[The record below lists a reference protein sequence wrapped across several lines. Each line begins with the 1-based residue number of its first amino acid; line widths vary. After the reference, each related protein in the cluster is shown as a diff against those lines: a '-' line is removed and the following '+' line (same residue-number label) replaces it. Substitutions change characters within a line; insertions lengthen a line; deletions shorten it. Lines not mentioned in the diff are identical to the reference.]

1 MLQLENIAKSYAGN
15 VALRDVTLR
24 IGKGEIHG
32 FIGPNGAGKTTTM
45 RIIMGLVDSDS
56 GSARWSGRPLDAS
69 LRRTFGYMPEER
81 GLYQR
86 QRVVDQLVYSAEL
99 HGHGRSSAVN
109 SIDSLADSLDFR
121 HLLNRT
127 LGALSLG
134 NQQKVQLATA
144 LLGEPPLLV
153 LDEPFSGLDP
163 SMVDRLVQLLRNR
176 AAGGAAILFSSHQ
189 LSLVESACDAVTV
202 VARGSILASGPVM
215 SLTTPDPT
223 RCYVQVLNK
232 SAVLRSGVQILQ
244 TMPNGAL
251 LLDGPADQLAVLVS
265 DLAKTGDLL
274 DYERF
279 GVALEQ
285 RFSQLI
291 DEVQ

>member
-1 MLQLENIAKSYAGN
+1 
-15 VALRDVTLR
+15 
-24 IGKGEIHG
+24 
-32 FIGPNGAGKTTTM
+32 
-45 RIIMGLVDSDS
+45 
-56 GSARWSGRPLDAS
+56 
-69 LRRTFGYMPEER
+69 
-81 GLYQR
+81 
-86 QRVVDQLVYSAEL
+86 
-99 HGHGRSSAVN
+99 
-109 SIDSLADSLDFR
+109 
-121 HLLNRT
+121 
-127 LGALSLG
+127 
-134 NQQKVQLATA
+134 
-144 LLGEPPLLV
+144 
-153 LDEPFSGLDP
+153 
-163 SMVDRLVQLLRNR
+163 
-176 AAGGAAILFSSHQ
+176 
-189 LSLVESACDAVTV
+189 
-202 VARGSILASGPVM
+202 M